1 MLSPI
6 RASDDSAGPNWE
18 HPDFRCSNLIL
29 SVVHA
34 FGANYNRASRDTRM
48 ILPAKFRGI
57 FLPVFFVPIAVF
69 AHHAYSAEFDTTKP
83 VKLSGVLTRV
93 EWSNPHI
100 WIYLDVKD
108 EKGNITNWGFSAS
121 PPGMLQ
127 RRGITKSALK
137 LGEVLTIAGH
147 RAKDGSN
154 NASGNV
160 VTFADGQDALIGQDQ
175 ALNPAETRSNA
186 GKKQ

>member
-1 MLSPI
+1 MNI
-6 RASDDSAGPNWE
+6 A
-18 HPDFRCSNLIL
+18 
-29 SVVHA
+29 
-34 FGANYNRASRDTRM
+34 
-48 ILPAKFRGI
+48 AKFRRF
-57 FLPVFFVPIAVF
+57 FLLALLIPMGVF
-69 AHHAYSAEFDTTKP
+69 AHHAYTAEFDTTKP
-83 VKLSGVLTRV
+83 VRLSGVLTRV

-108 EKGNITNWGFSAS
+108 EKGNVTSWGFSAS

-127 RRGITKSALK
+127 RRGITKSSLK
-137 LGEVLTIAGH
+137 LGEVLTITGH

-160 VTFADGQDALIGQDQ
+160 VRFADGRDALIGQDQ
-175 ALNPAETRSNA
+175 ALNPAEAAPNA